1 MTYRAALRHRLARRR
16 GLLRKP
22 NGIVIQPKGIA
33 MLLHPDLS
41 ACRSAARSSRLSA
54 APVRNRLAQACA
66 GLLLASIVT
75 AAAAQDMAPSLAGSE
90 QQATRGT
97 ATGDA
102 ATSLDTITVTAE
114 HREQNLQEVPVSV
127 GVVQGDAMRNYTA
140 GGDDTLLALS
150 GRVPSFYAET
160 TTGRIFPRFYIR
172 GLGNIDFY
180 LGASQP
186 VSIIQDD
193 VVLEHVV
200 LKSNPVYDL
209 DQVEVLRG
217 PQGSLFGRNT
227 TAGIVKFDSIK
238 PSDDYSGRLS
248 ASYGSYGTTSLDG
261 GFGGPINDVLSF
273 RLSALYQHR
282 DDWVDN
288 TYSGPSADGTVTPK
302 KDAMGG
308 YDDRNARLQLLLKPS
323 EDFSLLASA
332 HTRDYD
338 GTSTLFLRN
347 AVTKGSNKVD
357 VPRDQVAYDEAHDNP
372 QAYKTHGGS
381 LKAVYDFG
389 GVSLTSISAY
399 ETTSG
404 YSRGDTDGGAA
415 ANYPVNGV
423 ANGYGQSMGQVR
435 GLDQYTQ
442 ELRLASEGDAAL
454 QWQAGA
460 FYFDG
465 KDTTD
470 FYQRAYF
477 LQTAAR
483 NPNNWVR
490 LRNSNTSWAGFGQL
504 TYKATDALTL
514 TAGVRQ
520 TRDSKETKLLKT
532 ADTAAG
538 VVTYRG
544 RRDVRMADTQ
554 PSWDFSAMYAIDD
567 NVSVYA
573 KVARG
578 FRGPT
583 IQGRSA
589 VFNSDFTTA
598 DSETILSWEAGIKSS
613 LFDNRLR
620 LNVTGFT
627 YTVDDIQLNG
637 NDSNGNG
644 VLFNADKAKAYGM
657 EADLDWRPIPNLSLS
672 AGLSLL
678 HSEIQDKRV
687 YAQVCALNGV
697 VVCTVNDPTIKV
709 GANTFAQIDGNP
721 LPNAPTYNVNLAAR
735 YDIPVADGGAFFVAT
750 DWNKQGKTSFVLY
763 DSTEFNSKGSF
774 EGGLKLG
781 YSGDYGAWEV
791 AAFARNIT
799 NEKNLK
805 GVIENYMAAV
815 YNEPRIVGLSVDVH
829 WH

>member
-1 MTYRAALRHRLARRR
+1 MQYTFPHPRGLS
-16 GLLRKP
+16 GLLRRTP
-22 NGIVIQPKGIA
+22 LA
-33 MLLHPDLS
+33 LSCSALLLT
-41 ACRSAARSSRLSA
+41 SAAASA
-54 APVRNRLAQACA
+54 
-66 GLLLASIVT
+66 
-75 AAAAQDMAPSLAGSE
+75 
-90 QQATRGT
+90 QQSQRDT
-97 ATGDA
+97 
-102 ATSLDTITVTAE
+102 ATSLDTVTVTAE
-114 HREQNLQEVPVSV
+114 RREQNLQDTPVSV
-127 GVVQGDAMRNYTA
+127 GVVQGEQMRDFTA

-150 GRVPSFYAET
+150 GKVPSFYAET

-200 LKSNPVYDL
+200 LKSNPVYDV

-217 PQGSLFGRNT
+217 PQGTLFGRNT

-238 PSDDYSGRLS
+238 PGDSYQGRVS

-261 GFGGPINDVLSF
+261 GFGGPISDVLSF
-273 RLSALYQHR
+273 RISALYQHR

-288 TYSGPSADGTVTPK
+288 AYAGPSADGTRTPR

-308 YDDRNARLQLLLKPS
+308 YDDRNARLQVLLKPN
-323 EDFSLLASA
+323 DQFSLLASA

-338 GTSTLFLRN
+338 GTSTLFLRD
-347 AVTKGSNKVD
+347 AITKGSNSVD
-357 VPRDQVAYDEAHDNP
+357 VPRDQVRYDEAMDNP

-381 LKAVYDFG
+381 INASYDFG
-389 GVSLTSISAY
+389 PVTLTSISAY

-415 ANYPVNGV
+415 ADYPVNGLP
-423 ANGYGQSMGQVR
+423 NGYGQSMGQIR
-435 GLDQYTQ
+435 DLDQYTQ
-442 ELRLASEGDAAL
+442 ELRLASNGDNPL
-454 QWQAGA
+454 SWQVGA

-465 KDTTD
+465 RDTTD
-470 FYQRAYF
+470 FYQRAWF
-477 LQTAAR
+477 LQGAAR

-490 LRNSNTSWAGFGQL
+490 LRNINTSWAGFGQVSW
-504 TYKATDALTL
+504 KATDALTL

-520 TRDSKETKLLKT
+520 TEDTKKTRLLKT

-544 RRDVRMADTQ
+544 RTNVEMSDTQ
-554 PSWDFSAMYAIDD
+554 PSWDLSAMYELSPAL
-567 NVSVYA
+567 SVYA
-573 KVARG
+573 RIARG

-589 VFNSDFTTA
+589 VFNADFTTA
-598 DSETILSWEAGIKSS
+598 DSETILSYEAGIKSS
-613 LFDNRLR
+613 LFENRLR

-644 VLFNADKAKAYGM
+644 VLFNADKARAYGL
-657 EADLDWRPIPNLSLS
+657 EADLDWRPISNLSLT

-687 YAQVCALNGV
+687 YAQVCALNGM
-697 VVCTVNDPTIKV
+697 VVCTVNDQTIKV

-721 LPNAPTYNVNLAAR
+721 LPNAPTYNLNLAAR
-735 YDIPVADGGAFFVAT
+735 YDIPVGTDGAVFFAT
-750 DWNKQGKTSFVLY
+750 DWNKQGETQYVLY
-763 DSTEFNSKGSF
+763 DTDEFYSKGNF
-774 EGGLKLG
+774 EGGLKIG
-781 YSGDYGAWEV
+781 YSGGYGAWEV

-799 NEKNLK
+799 DEKNLK

-815 YNEPRIVGLSVDVH
+815 YNEPRIVGVSFNAN
-829 WH
+829 W

>member
-1 MTYRAALRHRLARRR
+1 M
-16 GLLRKP
+16 P
-22 NGIVIQPKGIA
+22 
-33 MLLHPDLS
+33 LHPSVLS
-41 ACRSAARSSRLSA
+41 APHGAA
-54 APVRNRLAQACA
+54 APVRPALRRNALACACA
-66 GLLLASIVT
+66 GLLLAST
-75 AAAAQDMAPSLAGSE
+75 AASAQDAAP
-90 QQATRGT
+90 RGADT
-97 ATGDA
+97 
-102 ATSLDTITVTAE
+102 ATSLDQITVTAE
-114 HREQNLQEVPVSV
+114 RREQNLQEVPVSV
-127 GVVQGDAMRNYTA
+127 GVMQGEAMRNITA

-217 PQGSLFGRNT
+217 PQGTLFGRNT

-238 PSDDYSGRLS
+238 PSDEYAGRVS
-248 ASYGSYGTTSLDG
+248 ASYGSYNTVSLDG

-273 RLSALYQHR
+273 RVSALYQHR

-288 TYSGPSADGTVTPK
+288 TYRGPSADGTVTPK

-323 EDFSLLASA
+323 DEFSILASA

-338 GTSTLFLRN
+338 GTSTLFLRG
-347 AVTKGSNKVD
+347 ALTKGSNKVD
-357 VPRDQVAYDEAHDNP
+357 VPRDKVAYDEAHDNP

-381 LKAVYDFG
+381 IKAVYDFG
-389 GVSLTSISAY
+389 NVSLTSISAY

-415 ANYPVNGV
+415 ADYPVNGV
-423 ANGYGQSMGQVR
+423 PNGYGQSMGQVR
-435 GLDQYTQ
+435 DLDQYTQ
-442 ELRLASEGDAAL
+442 ELRLASNETDPL
-454 QWQAGA
+454 SWQVGA
-460 FYFDG
+460 FWFDG
-465 KDTTD
+465 RDTTD

-477 LQTAAR
+477 LEGAAR

-490 LRNSNTSWAGFGQL
+490 LRNSNTSWAGFGQVSW
-504 TYKATDALTL
+504 KATDQLTL

-520 TRDSKETKLLKT
+520 TRDSKETRLLKT
-532 ADTAAG
+532 ADRADGT
-538 VVTYRG
+538 VTYTG
-544 RRDVRMADTQ
+544 RRDVKMADTQ
-554 PSWDFSAMYAIDD
+554 PSWDLSAMYQFTPEFGA
-567 NVSVYA
+567 YA
-573 KVARG
+573 RVARG

-589 VFNSDFTTA
+589 VFNADFTTA

-620 LNVTGFT
+620 LNATAFT

-644 VLFNADKAKAYGM
+644 VLFNADKAKAYGL
-657 EADLDWRPIPNLSLS
+657 EADLDWRPVPNLAIS

-678 HSEIQDKRV
+678 HSEIKDKRV
-687 YAQVCALNGV
+687 YAQVCGLNGV
-697 VVCTVNDPTIKV
+697 VVCTVDDPTIKV

-721 LPNAPTYNVNLAAR
+721 LPNAPKYNLNLSAR
-735 YDIPVADGGAFFVAT
+735 YDIPVDDGGSYFVAT
-750 DWNKQGKTSFVLY
+750 DWNKQGYTSFVLY
-763 DSTEFNSKGSF
+763 DSTEFNAKGSF
-774 EGGLKLG
+774 EGGLRVG
-781 YSGDYGAWEV
+781 YTGGYGAWEV

-815 YNEPRIVGLSVDVH
+815 YNEPRIVGVSFNLN
-829 WH
+829 WP

>member
-1 MTYRAALRHRLARRR
+1 MPLYSPVFSSPVSAIAQVAARRR
-16 GLLRKP
+16 TALQRTPL
-22 NGIVIQPKGIA
+22 
-33 MLLHPDLS
+33 
-41 ACRSAARSSRLSA
+41 AR
-54 APVRNRLAQACA
+54 ACA
-66 GLLLASIVT
+66 GLLLASLAAT
-75 AAAAQDMAPSLAGSE
+75 ASAQQAPAAQG
-90 QQATRGT
+90 QASPT
-97 ATGDA
+97 A
-102 ATSLDTITVTAE
+102 LDTVTVTAE
-114 HREQNLQEVPVSV
+114 HREQNLQDVPVSV
-127 GVVQGDAMRNYTA
+127 GVVQGAAMRDYTA
-140 GGDDTLLALS
+140 DGDDTLLALS
-150 GRVPSFYAET
+150 GRVPGFYAET

-200 LKSNPVYDL
+200 LKSNPVYDV

-217 PQGSLFGRNT
+217 PQGTLFGRNT
-227 TAGIVKFDSIK
+227 TAGIVKFDTVK
-238 PSDDYSGRLS
+238 PSDTYAGRVN
-248 ASYGSYGTTSLDG
+248 ASYGSYNTISLDG

-273 RLSALYQHR
+273 RVSALYQHR

-288 TYSGPSADGTVTPK
+288 TFAGSSADGTRTPR

-308 YDDRNARLQLLLKPS
+308 YNDRNARLQVLLKPN
-323 EDFSLLASA
+323 DAFSLLGSV

-347 AVTKGSNKVD
+347 AITRGSDKVD
-357 VPRDQVAYDEAHDNP
+357 VPRDRVAFDEGHDNP
-372 QAYKTHGGS
+372 QAYQTDGGS
-381 LKAVYDFG
+381 LKAIYDFG
-389 GVSLTSISAY
+389 GVSLTSITAY

-423 ANGYGQSMGQVR
+423 PNGFGQSMGQIR
-435 GLDQYTQ
+435 DLDQYTQ
-442 ELRLASEGDAAL
+442 ELRLASEGDDSL
-454 QWQAGA
+454 QWQGGA

-465 KDTTD
+465 RDTTD

-490 LRNSNTSWAGFGQL
+490 LRNTNTSWAGFGQL
-504 TYKATDALTL
+504 SYKATDALTL
-514 TAGVRQ
+514 TAGIRQ
-520 TRDSKETKLLKT
+520 TKDTKETRLLKT

-544 RRDVRMADTQ
+544 RRDVRMSDTQ
-554 PSWDFSAMYAIDD
+554 PSWDLSAMYEIDPQL
-567 NVSVYA
+567 SVYTR
-573 KVARG
+573 VARG

-613 LFDNRLR
+613 LFENRLR
-620 LNVTGFT
+620 LNVSGFT

-637 NDSNGNG
+637 NDSDGNG

-657 EADLDWRPIPNLSLS
+657 EADLDWRPISNLSIT

-678 HSEIQDKRV
+678 HSEIHDKRV
-687 YAQVCALNGV
+687 YAQACALNGV
-697 VVCTVNDPTIKV
+697 VVCTVNDPTIRV

-721 LPNAPTYNVNLAAR
+721 LPNAPKYNLNLAAR
-735 YDIPVADGGAFFVAT
+735 YDIPVGNDGAFFVST
-750 DWNKQGKTSFVLY
+750 DWNKQGQTSFVLY
-763 DSTEFNSKGSF
+763 DSTEFRSDGNF

-781 YSGDYGAWEV
+781 YTGGYGAWEV

-815 YNEPRIVGLSVDVH
+815 YNEPRVVGMSVNVN
-829 WH
+829 WQ

>member
-1 MTYRAALRHRLARRR
+1 MQRHRITSAVTRVTHDFPRRS
-16 GLLRKP
+16 L
-22 NGIVIQPKGIA
+22 
-33 MLLHPDLS
+33 
-41 ACRSAARSSRLSA
+41 
-54 APVRNRLAQACA
+54 LAQACA
-66 GLLLASIVT
+66 LLILPL
-75 AAAAQDMAPSLAGSE
+75 AAQTALA
-90 QQATRGT
+90 Q
-97 ATGDA
+97 DA
-102 ATSLDTITVTAE
+102 APAEARSAATALDTITVTAE
-114 HREQNLQEVPVSV
+114 RREQNLQDVPVSV
-127 GVVQGDAMRNYTA
+127 GVVQGERMRDFTA

-150 GRVPSFYAET
+150 GKVPSFYAET

-200 LKSNPVYDL
+200 LKSNPVYDV

-227 TAGIVKFDSIK
+227 TAGIVKFDTAK
-238 PSDDYSGRLS
+238 PSQDPSGRVNV
-248 ASYGSYGTTSLDG
+248 SYGSYNTVAIDG
-261 GFGGPINDVLSF
+261 GMGGAINDVLSY
-273 RLSALYQHR
+273 RVSTLYQHR

-288 TYSGPSADGTVTPK
+288 TYRGPSADGTVTPK
-302 KDAMGG
+302 NDTMGG
-308 YDDRNARLQLLLKPS
+308 YDDNLRLQLLYKPN
-323 EDFSLLASA
+323 EQFSLLGSV
-332 HTRDYD
+332 HTRDYE

-347 AVTKGSNKVD
+347 ALVKGSNRTD
-357 VPRDQVAYDEAHDNP
+357 VPRDKVAFDEADNNP

-381 LKAVYDFG
+381 LKATYDFG
-389 GVSLTSISAY
+389 NTTLTSISAY

-415 ANYPVNGV
+415 ANYPVNGLP
-423 ANGYGQSMGQVR
+423 NGYGQSMGQVQD
-435 GLDQYTQ
+435 LDQFTQ
-442 ELRLASEGDAAL
+442 ELRLASNDTDPL
-454 QWQAGA
+454 SWQVGA

-465 KDTTD
+465 RDTTD
-470 FYQRAYF
+470 FYQRAWF
-477 LQTAAR
+477 LNAPAR

-490 LRNSNTSWAGFGQL
+490 LRNINTSWAGFGQVSW
-504 TYKATDALTL
+504 KATDALTL
-514 TAGVRQ
+514 TAGVRATKDEKS
-520 TRDSKETKLLKT
+520 TRLLKT

-538 VVTYRG
+538 LVTYKG
-544 RRDVRMADTQ
+544 RHNVEMSDTQ
-554 PSWDFSAMYAIDD
+554 PSWDLSAMYE
-567 NVSVYA
+567 VSPELSLYA
-573 KVARG
+573 RVARG

-589 VFNSDFTTA
+589 VFNADFTTA

-620 LNVTGFT
+620 LNVSGFT
-627 YTVDDIQLNG
+627 YTVNDIQLNG

-644 VLFNADKAKAYGM
+644 VLFNADKARAYGL
-657 EADLDWRPIPNLSLS
+657 EADMDWRPIPNLSLT

-697 VVCTVNDPTIKV
+697 VVCTVNDPTIKIGSNV
-709 GANTFAQIDGNP
+709 YAQIDGNP
-721 LPNAPTYNVNLAAR
+721 LPNAPKYNLNLAAR
-735 YDIPVADGGAFFVAT
+735 YDIPVGDDGAVFFAT
-750 DWNKQGKTSFVLY
+750 DWNKQGETQFVLY
-763 DSTEFNSKGSF
+763 DSKEFYSKGNF
-774 EGGLKLG
+774 EGGLRVG
-781 YSGDYGAWEV
+781 YTGGYGAWEV

-815 YNEPRIVGLSVDVH
+815 YNDPRIIGVSFNYN
-829 WH
+829 WR